1 MHAWGITFL
10 IGALATVSVI
20 LLIVVRMA
28 NQLKHVAAEQR
39 ISSIFLDLP
48 RIIRD
53 FNRLFPQSETLLAF
67 WLSFEFL
74 LIWLAC
80 IVVSLAM
87 NL

>member
-1 MHAWGITFL
+1 MYAWGITFL
-10 IGALATVSVI
+10 IGALATVIVI
-20 LLIVVRMA
+20 LLLVVRMA
-28 NQLKHVAAEQR
+28 NQLKRVAAEQR

-48 RIIRD
+48 RIIRE
-53 FNRLFPQSETLLAF
+53 FNRLFPQSETMLAF

-87 NL
+87 NP

>member
-48 RIIRD
+48 RIIRE
-53 FNRLFPQSETLLAF
+53 FNRLFPQSETMLAF
-67 WLSFEFL
+67 SLSFEFL